1 MHPTTMRYMN
11 RMAALIAV
19 LMITACGTSKSYQ
32 HVSSR
37 VVYDTIRADR
47 AGARTERVS
56 DSTRIADSVIVLIQG
71 DTIHLREVHWRTR
84 YVSTSDTVRDTV
96 RVYSSRTAAQ
106 IESSITQKKQGRI
119 KVFDLLLIL
128 ALLAGALLAF
138 WHIGKKV

>member
-1 MHPTTMRYMN
+1 MSH
-11 RMAALIAV
+11 MAALIAV

-47 AGARTERVS
+47 AEARTAKVS

-84 YVSTSDTVRDTV
+84 YVSTSDTLRDTI
-96 RVYSSRTAAQ
+96 RVYSSRSADASV
-106 IESSITQKKQGRI
+106 SSITQKKQGRI
-119 KVFDLLLIL
+119 KGVALLLSL
-128 ALLAGALLAF
+128 ALLAIALHVHLF
-138 WHIGKKV
+138 FRKKP

>member
-1 MHPTTMRYMN
+1 MRYMSH
-11 RMAALIAV
+11 MAALIAV

-47 AGARTERVS
+47 AEARTERVS

-84 YVSTSDTVRDTV
+84 YVSTSDTVRDTI
-96 RVYSSRTAAQ
+96 RVYSSRSADASV
-106 IESSITQKKQGRI
+106 SSITQKKQGRI
-119 KVFDLLLIL
+119 KGVALLLSL
-128 ALLAGALLAF
+128 ALLAIALQVHLYF
-138 WHIGKKV
+138 RKKP